1 MPIGLAESVQ
11 MDIPTALRVLEDA
24 VKRCMTD
31 NVNTAEVLDALD
43 FLRRRA
49 AVSWPFEHFRKSL
62 ASRDRA
68 LDLDPEGRRQA
79 LNASLNGIKLVL
91 RRDA

>member
-1 MPIGLAESVQ
+1 
-11 MDIPTALRVLEDA
+11 MDIPTAIMVLEDA

-49 AVSWPFEHFRKSL
+49 AVTWPFEHFRKSL
-62 ASRDRA
+62 APRDR
-68 LDLDPEGRRQA
+68 DFDPEGRRQA
-79 LNASLNGIKLVL
+79 LNASLNGIKLVV

>member
-1 MPIGLAESVQ
+1 

-24 VKRCMTD
+24 VKRCTTD

-43 FLRRRA
+43 FIRRRA
-49 AVSWPFEHFRKSL
+49 AVTWPFEHFRKSL
-62 ASRDRA
+62 AVRVGEF
-68 LDLDPEGRRQA
+68 DLDPEGRRQA

>member
-1 MPIGLAESVQ
+1 
-11 MDIPTALRVLEDA
+11 MDIATAIEVLEDA

-49 AVSWPFEHFRKSL
+49 AVTWPFEHFRKSL
-62 ASRDRA
+62 TPRHGD
-68 LDLDPEGRRQA
+68 LDLDPEGRRQM

-91 RRDA
+91 RREA